1 MSGVNHDVVTLA
13 DASGTAEE
21 LARELLRQGSRLVT
35 AESCTGGGIAY
46 VLTSIPGSSNWFE
59 RGFITYS
66 NASKREILQIGAEIL
81 DRHGAVS
88 EPVVV
93 AMAEA
98 ALARS
103 RADYS
108 IAVTGIAGPDGGSK
122 EKPVGTVW
130 FGWSRGAGQTR
141 TLTHCFEGDRRA
153 VREQTIAFAIE
164 GLLTWIRSDPKGRGS
179 AS

>member
-46 VLTSIPGSSNWFE
+46 VLTSIPGSSNWYE

-88 EPVVV
+88 EPVVA

-153 VREQTIAFAIE
+153 VREQSIAYAIT
-164 GLLTWIRSDPKGRGS
+164 GLLNLLRMDPDS
-179 AS
+179 SF

>member
-1 MSGVNHDVVTLA
+1 MGMENTDVAQPA
-13 DASGTAEE
+13 DVAKAAEE
-21 LARELLRQGSRLVT
+21 LAGELLRQGSRLVT

-141 TLTHCFEGDRRA
+141 TLVRCFEGDRRA
-153 VREQTIAFAIE
+153 VREQSIAYAIT
-164 GLLTWIRSDPKGRGS
+164 GLLNLLRMDPDS
-179 AS
+179 SF

>member
-13 DASGTAEE
+13 HASGAAEE
-21 LARELLRQGSRLVT
+21 LAGELLRQGSRLVT

-141 TLTHCFEGDRRA
+141 TLVRCFEGDRRA
-153 VREQTIAFAIE
+153 VREQSIAYAIT
-164 GLLTWIRSDPKGRGS
+164 GLLNLLRMDPDS
-179 AS
+179 SF

>member
-1 MSGVNHDVVTLA
+1 MGMENTGVAQPADVAKAAEKLA
-13 DASGTAEE
+13 G
-21 LARELLRQGSRLVT
+21 ELLSRGSRLVT

-141 TLTHCFEGDRRA
+141 TLVRCFEGDRRA
-153 VREQTIAFAIE
+153 VREQSIAYAIT
-164 GLLTWIRSDPKGRGS
+164 GLLNLLRMDPDS
-179 AS
+179 SF